1 MTQFEHEEATFASM
15 GKPFQEKLAF
25 LIAEDLA
32 FANQIGE
39 VIDINFFELKYLRM
53 FVKDIYD
60 FRDKFKVYPSKATI
74 ENIIETKTG
83 DDASIKQLK
92 DFFKRSFSRNW

>member
-1 MTQFEHEEATFASM
+1 MAQFEHEEATFASM

-25 LIAEDLA
+25 MIAEDPA

-39 VIDINFFELKYLRM
+39 VLDINFFELKYLRT

-60 FRDKFKVYPSKATI
+60 FKDKYKTYPSRATI
-74 ENIIETKTG
+74 ENLIETKTG

-92 DFFKRSFSRNW
+92 EYYKRFNRIR